1 MTLSPTV
8 LPGPVRR
15 HCRPSVRPE
24 LSLCT
29 VRPSLLDLRFTGD
42 PWIVAR
48 PEGRLALCLGDYQLV
63 HVEATA
69 LDVPWL
75 NSLLDT
81 ARHRRP
87 RTTSRSRPECY
98 APTSCA

>member
-8 LPGPVRR
+8 HPGPVRR
-15 HCRPSVRPE
+15 HCRPPSRPE
-24 LSLCT
+24 LTLCT

-42 PWIVAR
+42 PWLVAR

-63 HVEATA
+63 HVEATS
-69 LDVPWL
+69 LDAPWL
-75 NSLLDT
+75 NSLLDQ

-87 RTTSRSRPECY
+87 RVARWSRPACY
-98 APTSCA
+98 APASCA